1 MKLKERQITLPKLI
15 LIAGTRAAIGLGVGL
30 LLKDRLNK
38 DQRRGAG
45 LALVILGG
53 LSTRPL
59 ALDLFSDKREKLD
72 DGNHAKETKM
82 KCSEVMTKE
91 PACCLTTDTA
101 FDAAQLMKSEDVA
114 PIPIVSDKQNRKLE
128 GIVTD
133 RDLALKVV
141 AEGLDPKTTKIEEVM
156 TTGVNT
162 CRADD
167 DLNDAVQLME
177 DNHVRRIPI
186 VDENDRL
193 VGIIAQADI
202 ATRVDKPNQTAE
214 VVEAIS
220 QAA

>member
-1 MKLKERQITLPKLI
+1 MKLRERPITLPELI

-30 LLKDRLNK
+30 LVKDRLNK

-53 LSTRPL
+53 LSTIPL
-59 ALDLFSDKREKLD
+59 ALELFSDKRAKLEE
-72 DGNHAKETKM
+72 GNDEKETEM
-82 KCSEVMTKE
+82 KCSEVMTKD

-101 FDAAQLMKSEDVA
+101 FDAAQLMKSEDVG
-114 PIPIVSDKQNRKLE
+114 PIPIVSDKQTRKLE

-141 AEGLDPKTTKIEEVM
+141 AEGLDPKNTKIEEVM

-162 CRADD
+162 CRSDD
-167 DLNDAVQLME
+167 DLNDAVHLME
-177 DNHVRRIPI
+177 ANHVRRIPI

-202 ATRVDKPNQTAE
+202 ATRVEKPNKTAE